1 MVMSFLE
8 WKQAI
13 KINKHKLVFSFFLL
27 ILGIA
32 AFSASGDYATS
43 VAGTVAAPDLI
54 LDHFGPYNLSFIFVW
69 LYILVIAIY
78 FIYPLIVKPKEL
90 PYIFNMFSIYLFI
103 RSFFVIFTHLAVPH
117 DATLTYFPSF
127 LQLINYSSDLFFS
140 GHAGLP
146 FLAFLVFREH
156 HKGIAYFMFVSSIIL
171 GVTVLLMHVHYSIDV
186 LSAYFIVY
194 GIYKI
199 GNKFLREF
207 KQDSSKK

>member
-1 MVMSFLE
+1 
-8 WKQAI
+8 
-13 KINKHKLVFSFFLL
+13 
-27 ILGIA
+27 
-32 AFSASGDYATS
+32 
-43 VAGTVAAPDLI
+43 
-54 LDHFGPYNLSFIFVW
+54 
-69 LYILVIAIY
+69 
-78 FIYPLIVKPKEL
+78 L